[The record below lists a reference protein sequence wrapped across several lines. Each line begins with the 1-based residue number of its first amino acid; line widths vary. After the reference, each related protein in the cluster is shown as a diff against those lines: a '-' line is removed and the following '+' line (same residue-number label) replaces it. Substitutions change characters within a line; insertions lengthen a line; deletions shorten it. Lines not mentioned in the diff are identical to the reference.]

1 MMSKMMKTKM
11 VMKKKTTELY
21 GLFSIFLAFEV
32 IFFAMWILIF
42 PTIGDLL
49 VTGIDKTMQENC
61 PWIVD

>member
-32 IFFAMWILIF
+32 IFFAM
-42 PTIGDLL
+42 
-49 VTGIDKTMQENC
+49 
-61 PWIVD
+61 